1 MRVKC
6 IQRCS
11 RAAADSFSLSAV
23 VALPATGVVVTSTP
37 LFGDA
42 ALAGAPVVG
51 LLHELEIK
59 EGLRPGDSGN
69 RADPSVHQVE
79 QMLVVLDDDLGEQI
93 KRAGGHHDV
102 VDLADRAEFVGDLL

>member
-37 LFGDA
+37 LIGDA
-42 ALAGAPVVG
+42 ASAGAPVVG
-51 LLHELEIK
+51 LLHELEIE
-59 EGLRPGDSGN
+59 EGLRTGDSGD
-69 RADPSVHQVE
+69 RTDPSAHQV
-79 QMLVVLDDDLGEQI
+79 QQVLVVLHYDLREEIEG
-93 KRAGGHHDV
+93 AGGHHDV
-102 VDLADRAEFVGDLL
+102 VDLGDRAELVGD